1 MNYSV
6 IIYETPEQ
14 FALRSDPAR
23 KDAHFAAWMQYFE
36 RLSAAGIMRGGAGL
50 MPPDTA
56 TTVKLRNGR
65 RLVEDGPYADTKE
78 QLGGVFMIEV
88 PDLDTALDWAAQ
100 CPAVADGVLEVRPN
114 LPSMRKD

>member
-6 IIYETPEQ
+6 IIYETPDQ
-14 FALRSDPAR
+14 FATRNDPAR
-23 KDAHFAAWMQYFE
+23 KDAHFAAWMAYFE
-36 RLSAAGIMRGGAGL
+36 RLGAAGIMRGGAGL

-56 TTVKLRNGR
+56 TTIKLRNGQ

-100 CPAVADGVLEVRPN
+100 CPAVGDGVLEVRPN
-114 LPSMRKD
+114 LPSMRT

>member
-1 MNYSV
+1 MNYSI
-6 IIYETPEQ
+6 IIYETAED
-14 FALRSDPAR
+14 FAVRSNPA
-23 KDAHFAAWMQYFE
+23 KSEAHFGAWMQYFQ
-36 RLSAAGIMRGGAGL
+36 RLGEAGIMRGGTGL

-56 TTVKLRNGR
+56 TTVKLRNGQ

-100 CPAVADGVLEVRPN
+100 CPAARTGVLEIRPN
-114 LPSMRKD
+114 LPPMKRD